1 MPHGEYQRLFGD
13 NFLNYT
19 GTIDFF
25 LDTNLNLRLFFTRKR
40 MLIMGAQIEIA
51 FLLKLND
58 HGFRIS
64 LLMVGRRQ

>member
-25 LDTNLNLRLFFTRKR
+25 LDTNLNLRLFFTQMAKN
-40 MLIMGAQIEIA
+40 APTC
-51 FLLKLND
+51 
-58 HGFRIS
+58 
-64 LLMVGRRQ
+64 GRG